1 MKSVRTKSD
10 MSNFLKFKNKL
21 KGILFLN
28 GEGKKNNKVLRYLPG
43 IILGLATVL
52 FVTFLFPFHQLPSR
66 QVVTLA
72 LWQAILPFFISFV
85 LMLLVFLF
93 FLIFLYLL
101 KKEVLESF
109 SQLLIIAIL
118 VVTEMA
124 LGYFLVLQ
132 LGFSYYLIPIT
143 LGSMLLTLL
152 LGYEV
157 GLIYSF
163 LIGFLLEIVFNFSFN
178 LDFISIV
185 AGSVA
190 TFSVRGL
197 KERYKFYRPMLY
209 NSLSYLVMI
218 YLFEVLKGSQAQAI
232 LEQCGYGILNGF
244 FSTFL
249 AMGLLPIFEYLFEIP
264 PDITLLELSDLNRPV
279 LKRLALEAPG
289 TYHHSIVVG
298 NLAEAAAKVLN
309 ANPLLARVGAY
320 YHDIGKIEKPEYFVE
335 NQMGAKSKHEKLSPS
350 MSALILESHVKEGAE
365 LAQKEH
371 LPKKLTDLIKEHH
384 GTTLMAYFYKKALDQ
399 RIPEVQESE
408 YRYPG
413 PKPRSKEA
421 ALLLLADAV
430 EAASRTLE
438 EPKPARI
445 MSLIKKIIMDK
456 FEQGELEECELT
468 LKDLHI
474 IEESFLPILIG
485 VFHPRIDYPELVEES

>member
-1 MKSVRTKSD
+1 MSD
-10 MSNFLKFKNKL
+10 LLKLKRKL
-21 KGILFLN
+21 KGILFIN
-28 GEGKKNNKVLRYLPG
+28 EERKKDKDILSYLPRVS
-43 IILGLATVL
+43 LGLVVVL
-52 FVTFLFPFHQLPSR
+52 FITFLFPLEPIFQFSENQELFLTPW
-66 QVVTLA
+66 QV
-72 LWQAILPFFISFV
+72 ILPFLIRFV
-85 LMLLVFLF
+85 LILSAFLF

-109 SQLLIIAIL
+109 SELMMIALLIVIEL
-118 VVTEMA
+118 A
-124 LGYFLVLQ
+124 LAYFLVFKWN
-132 LGFSYYLIPIT
+132 FSFYLIPVT

-152 LGYEV
+152 LGYEI
-157 GLIYSF
+157 GLVYSF
-163 LIGFLLEIVFNFSFN
+163 LVGFLLGIVFNLSFN
-178 LDFISIV
+178 LAFLSVV

-190 TFSVRGL
+190 TFSIRGV
-197 KERYKFYRPMLY
+197 KERTRFYRPMLY
-209 NSLSYLVMI
+209 ISLSYLVMI
-218 YLFEVLKGSQAQAI
+218 YFFEVLKGTVAQDI
-232 LEQCGYGILNGF
+232 LEKCGNGVFNGF
-244 FSTFL
+244 ISTVL
-249 AMGLLPIFEYLFEIP
+249 AMGLLPIFEYLF
-264 PDITLLELSDLNRPV
+264 DITTDVTLLELSDLNRPI

-298 NLAEAAAKVLN
+298 NLAEAAAKSLN

-335 NQMGAKSKHEKLSPS
+335 NQMGAKSKHEKLTPS

-365 LAQKEH
+365 LAEEKR
-371 LPKKLTDLIKEHH
+371 LPKKIIDLIREHH
-384 GTTLMAYFYKKALDQ
+384 GTTLMTFFYKKALEKGSSE
-399 RIPEVQESE
+399 IEEVE

-421 ALLLLADAV
+421 AILMIADAV

-445 MSLIKKIIMDK
+445 MSLIKKIMMDK

>member
-1 MKSVRTKSD
+1 MKSVRTKND

-28 GEGKKNNKVLRYLPG
+28 GEGRKNNKVLRYLPG
-43 IILGLATVL
+43 IILGLVTVL
-52 FVTFLFPFHQLPSR
+52 FVTFLFPFHQLPES
-66 QVVTLA
+66 QVVTMA
-72 LWQAILPFFISFV
+72 PWQAILPFLIRFV
-85 LMLLVFLF
+85 LILLVFLF

-118 VVTEMA
+118 VVAEMT

-132 LGFSYYLIPIT
+132 VGLSYYLIPIT

-178 LDFISIV
+178 LDFLSIV

-190 TFSVRGL
+190 TFSVRGV

-249 AMGLLPIFEYLFEIP
+249 VMGLLPIFEYLF
-264 PDITLLELSDLNRPV
+264 DITTDVTLLELSDLNRPV

-298 NLAEAAAKVLN
+298 NLAEVAAKALN
-309 ANPLLARVGAY
+309 SNPLLARVGAY

-384 GTTLMAYFYKKALDQ
+384 GTTLMTYFYKKALDQ

-421 ALLLLADAV
+421 ALLMLADAV

-468 LKDLHI
+468 LKDLHV

>member
-1 MKSVRTKSD
+1 MKSVRTKND
-10 MSNFLKFKNKL
+10 MNNFLKFKNKL

-28 GEGKKNNKVLRYLPG
+28 GEGRKNNIVLSFLPK

-52 FVTFLFPFHQLPSR
+52 FVTFLFPFHRLPES
-66 QVVTLA
+66 QVVA
-72 LWQAILPFFISFV
+72 MAPWQTILPFFIRFV
-85 LMLLVFLF
+85 LILLVFLF
-93 FLIFLYLL
+93 FLIFIYLL

-124 LGYFLVLQ
+124 LGYFLVFQ
-132 LGFSYYLIPIT
+132 IGFSYYLIPIT

-163 LIGFLLEIVFNFSFN
+163 MIGFLLEIVFNFSFN

-190 TFSVRGL
+190 TFSVRGV

-249 AMGLLPIFEYLFEIP
+249 VMGLLPIFEYLF
-264 PDITLLELSDLNRPV
+264 DITTDVTLLELSDLNRPV

-298 NLAEAAAKVLN
+298 NLAEAAAKALN

-320 YHDIGKIEKPEYFVE
+320 YHDIGKIEKPEYYVE

-371 LPKKLTDLIKEHH
+371 LPKKITDLIKEHH
-384 GTTLMAYFYKKALDQ
+384 GTTLMTYFYKKALDQ

-421 ALLLLADAV
+421 AILMLADAV

>member
-1 MKSVRTKSD
+1 MV
-10 MSNFLKFKNKL
+10 
-21 KGILFLN
+21 LN
-28 GEGKKNNKVLRYLPG
+28 GDAKKNDMALRYVPK
-43 IILGLATVL
+43 IILGLAVVL
-52 FVTFLFPFHQLPSR
+52 FVTLLFPLRPLPES
-66 QVVTLA
+66 QVTA
-72 LWQAILPFFISFV
+72 LTPWMTILPFFVRFV
-85 LMLLVFLF
+85 LVLSVFLF

-101 KKEVLESF
+101 KRDVLESF
-109 SQLLIIAIL
+109 SQLLIIALL
-118 VVTEMA
+118 VVAEMA
-124 LGYFLVLQ
+124 LAYALVLK
-132 LGFSYYLIPIT
+132 LGFSFYLIPIT

-178 LDFISIV
+178 LDIISIV
-185 AGSVA
+185 TGSVA
-190 TFSVRGL
+190 TFSVRGV

-218 YLFEVLKGSQAQAI
+218 YLFEVLKGTQAQAI
-232 LEQCGYGILNGF
+232 LEQCSYGIINGF

-249 AMGLLPIFEYLFEIP
+249 AMGLLPIFEYLFDITT
-264 PDITLLELSDLNRPV
+264 DITLLELSDLNRPV

-298 NLAEAAAKVLN
+298 NLAEAAAKALN

-320 YHDIGKIEKPEYFVE
+320 YHDIGKVEKPEYFVE

-350 MSALILESHVKEGAE
+350 MSALILESHVKEGTE
-365 LAQKEH
+365 LALKEH
-371 LPKKLTDLIKEHH
+371 LPKKLTDMIREHH

-399 RIPEVQESE
+399 GVSEAQEAE

-421 ALLLLADAV
+421 AILMLADAV

-445 MSLIKKIIMDK
+445 MTLIKKIIMDK
-456 FEQGELEECELT
+456 FEQEELEECELT
-468 LKDLHI
+468 LKDLHV

>member
-1 MKSVRTKSD
+1 
-10 MSNFLKFKNKL
+10 MSSFAKFKNEL

-28 GEGKKNNKVLRYLPG
+28 GDQKRNNQVLSYLPRV
-43 IILGLATVL
+43 ILGLATVL
-52 FVTFLFPFHQLPSR
+52 FVTFLFPLHRLPES
-66 QVVTLA
+66 QVLTMTP
-72 LWQAILPFFISFV
+72 WQAILPLFIRFV
-85 LMLLVFLF
+85 LILLVFLF
-93 FLIFLYLL
+93 FLIFLYLM

-109 SQLLIIAIL
+109 SQLLIISIL
-118 VVTEMA
+118 VVAEMA

-163 LIGFLLEIVFNFSFN
+163 MIGFLLEIVFNFSFN

-190 TFSVRGL
+190 TFSVRGV

-218 YLFEVLKGSQAQAI
+218 YLFEILKGNQAQAI
-232 LEQCGYGILNGF
+232 LEECGYGILNGF
-244 FSTFL
+244 FSTFF
-249 AMGLLPIFEYLFEIP
+249 ARGLLPIFEYLF
-264 PDITLLELSDLNRPV
+264 DITTDVTLLELSDLNRPV

-298 NLAEAAAKVLN
+298 NLAEAAAKALN

-371 LPKKLTDLIKEHH
+371 LPRKLTNLIKEHH

-399 RIPEVQESE
+399 GIQETQESE

-421 ALLLLADAV
+421 AILMLADAV

-438 EPKPARI
+438 EPKPARL

-474 IEESFLPILIG
+474 IQQSFLPILIG

>member
-1 MKSVRTKSD
+1 MN
-10 MSNFLKFKNKL
+10 NFLKFKNKL

-28 GEGKKNNKVLRYLPG
+28 GEGRKNNKVLSFLPK

-52 FVTFLFPFHQLPSR
+52 FVTFLFPFHRLPES
-66 QVVTLA
+66 QVVA
-72 LWQAILPFFISFV
+72 MAPWQTILPFFIRFV
-85 LMLLVFLF
+85 LILLVFLF
-93 FLIFLYLL
+93 FLIFIYLL

-124 LGYFLVLQ
+124 LGYFLVFQ
-132 LGFSYYLIPIT
+132 IGFSYYLIPIT

-163 LIGFLLEIVFNFSFN
+163 MIGFLLEIVFNFSFN

-190 TFSVRGL
+190 TFSVRGV

-249 AMGLLPIFEYLFEIP
+249 VMGLLPIFEYLF
-264 PDITLLELSDLNRPV
+264 DITTDVTLLELSDLNRPV

-298 NLAEAAAKVLN
+298 NLAEAAAKALN

-320 YHDIGKIEKPEYFVE
+320 YHDIGKIEKPEYYVE

-371 LPKKLTDLIKEHH
+371 LPKKITDLIKEHH
-384 GTTLMAYFYKKALDQ
+384 GTTLMTYFYKKALDQ

-421 ALLLLADAV
+421 ALLMLADAV

>member
-1 MKSVRTKSD
+1 
-10 MSNFLKFKNKL
+10 
-21 KGILFLN
+21 
-28 GEGKKNNKVLRYLPG
+28 
-43 IILGLATVL
+43 
-52 FVTFLFPFHQLPSR
+52 
-66 QVVTLA
+66 
-72 LWQAILPFFISFV
+72 
-85 LMLLVFLF
+85 
-93 FLIFLYLL
+93 
-101 KKEVLESF
+101 
-109 SQLLIIAIL
+109 
-118 VVTEMA
+118 
-124 LGYFLVLQ
+124 
-132 LGFSYYLIPIT
+132 
-143 LGSMLLTLL
+143 MLLTLL
-152 LGYEV
+152 LGHEV

-190 TFSVRGL
+190 TFSVRGV

-249 AMGLLPIFEYLFEIP
+249 AMGLLPIFEYLFDITT
-264 PDITLLELSDLNRPV
+264 DITLLELSDLNRPV

-298 NLAEAAAKVLN
+298 NLAEAAAKALN

-399 RIPEVQESE
+399 GISEAQESE

-421 ALLLLADAV
+421 AILMLADAV

-456 FEQGELEECELT
+456 FEQGELEKCELT